1 MFIIAGL
8 GNPTAQYAHTR
19 HNVGF
24 DTIDVLAEKYN
35 ISVNE
40 GKFKALC
47 GSGYIEGQKVLLLK
61 PLTYMNLSGEAIR
74 AAMDFYK
81 IDPEEELIVLCDDIN
96 LDPGRIRIREKGSA
110 GGHNGLKNIILHC
123 GTDAFTRIKIGVGEK
138 PKERDLADWVL
149 ARFPKEE
156 EETMAGAFKDAADAA
171 ALIVT
176 GEIRKAQD
184 LYNKKKEQV

>member
-1 MFIIAGL
+1 MYIIAGL

-35 ISVNE
+35 INVNE
-40 GKFKALC
+40 SKFKALC

-74 AAMDFYK
+74 AAADFYK

-156 EETMAGAFKDAADAA
+156 EETMAQAFKDAADAA

-184 LYNKKKEQV
+184 LYNKKKEQI